1 MKVKKRTGHLGLL
14 FILAVL
20 LPGLFLAALAIRSI
34 DREEAYLE
42 IRLRQTLEAELGYT
56 ITLLQTEL
64 ADIEEELRRSAPAA
78 PGSDP
83 GAVFATWGKSERLI
97 QVPFLLSSDFRILW
111 PTPTDYA
118 SSDDLAFLNWNRDF
132 ITDRTAIPYYQNI
145 ALLFRDQITESEAGK
160 SRFPSF
166 DSEEAA
172 ARPKAADIQVQ
183 QRALSEFE
191 KSEPLRKKVYD
202 TAKELGQRTEQR
214 TVSPGA
220 GKVSSEETSDERRE
234 SLFISEPRKFSQII
248 GDRESGLIPRFI
260 EEELTLLFWKRGDGQ
275 QITGCVLN
283 DEELKARLLGRLSA
297 IFTPTRI
304 LTLLDENGRP
314 LITPDEDV
322 QRDWRRPFAAR
333 EISALLPRWEAAV
346 YLSDPGAVTARAQ
359 LTRMFLWILIGFFFL
374 SIIFAGTYI
383 LQTLRTEMN
392 LARQKTTFVANVSHE
407 LKTPLTSIRMFAE
420 MLKEGRQPD
429 PARRLKY
436 LNLMVAETERL
447 TRLINNVLDF
457 SKMEKGK
464 KQYNKAR
471 LDAALLVRNLLESQR
486 VHFEH
491 NGFTIGVSG
500 SAGQAFIEG
509 DEEAL
514 KQALLNLLSNAE
526 KYSGERRDI
535 SVDIEVSG
543 ETVLILVKDRGPGIP
558 PGDAKKIFKEFYRG
572 DDSLTARV
580 KGSGLGLS
588 IAQKII
594 TDHGGNIQY
603 FSRDGGGSI
612 FQIRLPRRQ

>member
-1 MKVKKRTGHLGLL
+1 
-14 FILAVL
+14 
-20 LPGLFLAALAIRSI
+20 
-34 DREEAYLE
+34 
-42 IRLRQTLEAELGYT
+42 
-56 ITLLQTEL
+56 
-64 ADIEEELRRSAPAA
+64 
-78 PGSDP
+78 
-83 GAVFATWGKSERLI
+83 
-97 QVPFLLSSDFRILW
+97 
-111 PTPTDYA
+111 
-118 SSDDLAFLNWNRDF
+118 
-132 ITDRTAIPYYQNI
+132 
-145 ALLFRDQITESEAGK
+145 
-160 SRFPSF
+160 
-166 DSEEAA
+166 
-172 ARPKAADIQVQ
+172 
-183 QRALSEFE
+183 
-191 KSEPLRKKVYD
+191 KKVYD
-202 TAKELGQRTEQR
+202 TAKEMGQRTEQR

-471 LDAALLVRNLLESQR
+471 LDAALLVRDLLESQR
-486 VHFEH
+486 VRFEH
-491 NGFTIGVSG
+491 NGFTIGFSG

-526 KYSGERRDI
+526 KYSGERKDI

-543 ETVLILVKDRGPGIP
+543 ET
-558 PGDAKKIFKEFYRG
+558 
-572 DDSLTARV
+572 
-580 KGSGLGLS
+580 
-588 IAQKII
+588 
-594 TDHGGNIQY
+594 
-603 FSRDGGGSI
+603 
-612 FQIRLPRRQ
+612 IR

>member
-1 MKVKKRTGHLGLL
+1 
-14 FILAVL
+14 
-20 LPGLFLAALAIRSI
+20 
-34 DREEAYLE
+34 
-42 IRLRQTLEAELGYT
+42 
-56 ITLLQTEL
+56 
-64 ADIEEELRRSAPAA
+64 
-78 PGSDP
+78 
-83 GAVFATWGKSERLI
+83 
-97 QVPFLLSSDFRILW
+97 
-111 PTPTDYA
+111 
-118 SSDDLAFLNWNRDF
+118 
-132 ITDRTAIPYYQNI
+132 
-145 ALLFRDQITESEAGK
+145 
-160 SRFPSF
+160 
-166 DSEEAA
+166 
-172 ARPKAADIQVQ
+172 
-183 QRALSEFE
+183 
-191 KSEPLRKKVYD
+191 
-202 TAKELGQRTEQR
+202 QR

-457 SKMEKGK
+457 SKMEEGK

-471 LDAALLVRNLLESQR
+471 LDAALLVRDLLESQR
-486 VHFEH
+486 VRFEH

-526 KYSGERRDI
+526 KYSGERKDI

-543 ETVLILVKDRGPGIP
+543 ET
-558 PGDAKKIFKEFYRG
+558 
-572 DDSLTARV
+572 
-580 KGSGLGLS
+580 
-588 IAQKII
+588 
-594 TDHGGNIQY
+594 
-603 FSRDGGGSI
+603 
-612 FQIRLPRRQ
+612 IR